1 MRNYLIFGGKEIM
14 QSFSSVTE
22 QYFSNRDAPVK
33 TIQTRFKELNM
44 SIPGKLTVSKLT
56 KIYSVIIE
64 ERRQAMYMLHKTEE
78 QASKKVGTG
87 IDGLEVQM
95 RYETLAKEAKTY
107 SENNIEE
114 LNLGIAAALKIK
126 LNKLRNKAYLRQI
139 SIQDA
144 RFLNIAEQLI
154 GVIIGSGSNS
164 IVNIL
169 HSNEGEIGRIEL
181 VSNDIINPKKHI
193 L

>member
-1 MRNYLIFGGKEIM
+1 M

-144 RFLNIAEQLI
+144 RFLSIAEQLI